1 MSKIAE
7 QKIALNQFS
16 EKLAALRQT
25 MSKEEQSMLDAVVAN
40 SAFEVSAH
48 GIAVNMAIPVNQA
61 IPANQAINFAAVA
74 KDADDVEDVQAH
86 AAIATAAIPTDAA
99 IPTENVVIQF
109 NVATGYEVIPFGT
122 TGAVPT
128 GRFIK

>member
-1 MSKIAE
+1 MSQIAE

-25 MSKEEQSMLDAVVAN
+25 MSKKEQSLLDAVVAN

-48 GIAVNMAIPVNQA
+48 GIAVNSAVINSAVINWAVINQA
-61 IPANQAINFAAVA
+61 VDFAAVA
-74 KDADDVEDVQAH
+74 KEADDIEDVQAH
-86 AAIATAAIPTDAA
+86 AAIATAAY
-99 IPTENVVIQF
+99 PTETVVIQF

-122 TGAVPT
+122 TGAVST
-128 GRFIK
+128 GRVIR